1 MWQNAH
7 DAYLESRVLS
17 AEPLAL
23 VKMLY
28 QAAIAAVKEAR
39 RHLANR
45 EIAARARAITKACTI
60 LTELATSLDHERGG
74 ELSLGLAR
82 LYDYM
87 SRRLIEANF
96 KQTDQPLEEVLGLL
110 STLVEGWE
118 GIQPDATP
126 ESQAAAV
133 EPREV
138 TPEPWTVTPEPAAA
152 KPGSWVVPSESR
164 MAPPSP
170 WVTSPE
176 LQPATPAPW
185 AVSSELRP
193 ETPGPWAVS
202 SEPRPATPGPW
213 AVSSEPRPET
223 PGPWAVASEPQPATP
238 GPWALPPE
246 SPEATPGPWASCP
259 WAQAPSEAPPEHSS
273 HAWSF

>member
-17 AEPLAL
+17 AEPLQL

-28 QAAIAAVKEAR
+28 QAAIGAVKEAR

-60 LTELATSLDHERGG
+60 LAELTTSLDHERGG

-118 GIQPDATP
+118 GIQPGATP
-126 ESQAAAV
+126 EGQAAAA
-133 EPREV
+133 ESREV
-138 TPEPWTVTPEPAAA
+138 TPQPWAVTPEPAAA
-152 KPGSWVVPSESR
+152 TPGAWAVPAEPRTAS
-164 MAPPSP
+164 PSP
-170 WVTSPE
+170 WVTSSEPQPLATGSWAVSTESQPAIPATWVTSPE
-176 LQPATPAPW
+176 PQPATQAPW
-185 AVSSELRP
+185 A
-193 ETPGPWAVS
+193 
-202 SEPRPATPGPW
+202 
-213 AVSSEPRPET
+213 
-223 PGPWAVASEPQPATP
+223 ASTEAQPATP
-238 GPWALPPE
+238 GPWAIPAEPQAPAPSPWAIPPE
-246 SPEATPGPWASCP
+246 PPEATPGPWASSP
-259 WAQAPSEAPPEHSS
+259 WAQAPSEAPSERSS